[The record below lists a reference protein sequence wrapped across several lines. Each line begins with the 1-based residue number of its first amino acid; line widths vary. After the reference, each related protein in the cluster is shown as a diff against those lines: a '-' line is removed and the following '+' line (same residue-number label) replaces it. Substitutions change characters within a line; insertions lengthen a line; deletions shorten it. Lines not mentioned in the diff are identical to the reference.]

1 MKRMNHLK
9 VFGIVVA
16 VFTILI
22 TIGYTVQRDTSSL
35 PSRMIRDGVSFVQRG
50 YVGVVGTAKGLAINV
65 KDLFDTYEE
74 NRLLRQ
80 QLFNEQVLS
89 IELEQLKIE
98 NESLKELLE
107 IRETLNDFETINAV
121 TIGRNPDQWHNFITI
136 DKGSQEGVE
145 VDMAVLSKEGYLIG
159 RVIEV
164 NQISSRVQLNNY
176 QNTTSKV
183 AAIVSGEP
191 ESFGILQGYDSLT
204 GELIMT
210 GVDRDIEIEEGA
222 QVITSGLGGVTPSG
236 LLIGYVDRTEISAEG
251 LTQTLYINSGMDYN
265 SLDFVILVSRKAVS
279 LGDD

>member
-1 MKRMNHLK
+1 MNHLK